1 MLDPLSLWIIKQL
14 FDAASDPIRKRFSEK
29 LSKLILGDPLQRALQ
44 RPTKVALEASIAS
57 VLGEGATMEQ
67 RKRAYDI
74 LEMFWNDDLN
84 VSSGPIDATITE
96 ALHII
101 VASGINRANAPIE
114 GLPDECPPTTSLT
127 SLSDELGIPMIDA
140 DAFAA
145 AFTARWLNA
154 IRDESLTNRD
164 LQQLAL
170 LLSDENTQHQM
181 AGYEERLSETVRSA
195 VQSLLEHVH
204 RDGEL
209 ASDQRRQWFEKYIVP
224 AHQLMEEIAADYQSG
239 FSETLEALQS
249 GQGLEVTMQ
258 RLKVMRRRKIMGR
271 ADLEIIAKKLESNP
285 KLFGASLDGP
295 LATYVEAIQAF
306 KSSDSPLNST
316 WYSYYIDE
324 FSRLAERGEDPRERS
339 NYAISGLVRNLEA
352 QLALPLEVVVDRVL
366 PERWKAYKVA
376 YLDLEKAAEAT
387 D

>member
-1 MLDPLSLWIIKQL
+1 MLDLLSLWIIKQL
-14 FDAASDPIRKRFSEK
+14 FNAASDPIRKRLSEK
-29 LSKLILGDPLQRALQ
+29 FSKLILGDPLQRALQ
-44 RPTKVALEASIAS
+44 EPTKVALEAAIACA
-57 VLGEGATMEQ
+57 LGEDATEEQ
-67 RKRAYDI
+67 HKRAFDI

-84 VSSGPIDATITE
+84 VSSGPINATITE

-114 GLPDECPPTTSLT
+114 GLPAECPPTTSLT

-145 AFTARWLNA
+145 TFTTRWLNA
-154 IRDESLTNRD
+154 IRDESLTNKD

-170 LLSDENTQHQM
+170 LLSDEKTQHQM
-181 AGYEERLSETVRSA
+181 AGSEERLSETVRSA

-249 GQGLEVTMQ
+249 GQRLEATMQ

-271 ADLEIIAKKLESNP
+271 ADLEIIAEKLESNP
-285 KLFGASLDGP
+285 RLFGTSLDGP
-295 LATYVEAIQAF
+295 LTKYVEAVQAF

-324 FSRLAERGEDPRERS
+324 FSRLAERGEDPRDRS
-339 NYAISGLVRNLEA
+339 KYAISGLVRDLEGHLA
-352 QLALPLEVVVDRVL
+352 RQLEIVVDRAL
-366 PERWKAYKVA
+366 PERWKAYKAA
-376 YLDLEKAAEAT
+376 YVDLEKAAEAT
-387 D
+387 A